1 MTTKSLYFALLILL
15 FFSCQ
20 KEEVPSETELGI
32 LGNWQIENAMTDE
45 PVSYSLWEVQTA
57 FSPCLKEAVFTFDQ
71 NKKFTETEP
80 INCKSSFLGLPLT
93 GTYKINEVD
102 STLQVIDATNQ
113 AFSGKLKLV
122 DNKML
127 WKLTVLIENN
137 KTPLNI
143 TFIKK

>member
-57 FSPCLKEAVFTFDQ
+57 FTFDQ